1 MAAEARFGAMGSNAH
16 VVVVGRAALLDR
28 ARRRIEELET
38 RWSRFRDES
47 EVSRL
52 TQHAGQPV
60 TVSAETLELV
70 VRSMQAWRL
79 SGGLFDPTVLGDVVR
94 AGYDRSFERL
104 PAPHPTESPLVAGC
118 SDIEVLDRDVRLP
131 AGTGFDP
138 GGIGK
143 GLAADIVV
151 REMLAAGASG
161 ICVNLG
167 GDVRVAGEPP
177 RGEAWTVAIEHPW
190 LPWPMSH
197 VGLHDGAVAT
207 STTLLRRWSTPDG
220 ERHHLI
226 DPTTGEPSDTD
237 LTLASVVAGDAWLAE
252 VLAKTVL
259 LRGSLRAFDLIEGTG
274 AEALAVGRGARVL
287 RTDGFD
293 RFTKRSPLLAA

>member
-1 MAAEARFGAMGSNAH
+1 MAAEARFAAMGSDAH
-16 VVVVGRAALLDR
+16 VVVVGPTVLLDR
-28 ARRRIEELET
+28 ARRRIEDLE
-38 RWSRFRDES
+38 RLWSRFRDDS

-52 TQHAGQPV
+52 TQAAGRPIE
-60 TVSAETLELV
+60 VSPETLELV
-70 VRSMQAWRL
+70 VRSTQAWRL

-94 AGYDRSFERL
+94 AGYDRSFDRLAGTERTDSAL
-104 PAPHPTESPLVAGC
+104 ITGC
-118 SDIEVLDRDVRLP
+118 SDIEIRGRQVRLP

-143 GLAADIVV
+143 GLAADIVA
-151 REMLAAGASG
+151 REMLAAGARG

-167 GDVRVAGEPP
+167 GDARVAGQPP

-207 STTLLRRWSTPDG
+207 STTLLRRWWTPDG

-226 DPTTGEPSDTD
+226 DPRTGEPSDTD

-259 LRGSLRAFDLIEGTG
+259 LRGSLRAFDLVDGTG

-287 RTDGFD
+287 RTEGFE
-293 RFTKRSPLLAA
+293 RFTQRSPLVAA

>member
-1 MAAEARFGAMGSNAH
+1 MAAEARFGAMGSDAH
-16 VVVVGRAALLDR
+16 VLVVGRAALLDR
-28 ARRRIEELET
+28 ARRRIEDLES
-38 RWSRFRDES
+38 RWSRFRVDS

-52 TQHAGQPV
+52 TRQAGQPV
-60 TVSAETLELV
+60 TVSPETVELV
-70 VRSMQAWRL
+70 VRSVQAWRL
-79 SGGLFDPTVLGDVVR
+79 SGGLFDPTVLGDVLR
-94 AGYDRSFERL
+94 AGYDRSFEQL
-104 PAPHPTESPLVAGC
+104 PAPERTGSALITGC
-118 SDIEVLDRDVRLP
+118 SDIEVAGREVRLP

-143 GLAADIVV
+143 GLAADVV
-151 REMLAAGASG
+151 AREMLAAGASG

-177 RGEAWTVAIEHPW
+177 RGDAWTIAIEHPW

-207 STTLLRRWSTPDG
+207 STTLLRRWSTGDG

-226 DPTTGEPSDTD
+226 DPSTGEPSDTD

-259 LRGSLRAFDLIEGTG
+259 LRGSLRAFDLVDGTG

-287 RTDGFD
+287 RTEGFD
-293 RFTKRSPLLAA
+293 RFTNRAPSVAA